1 MGLRW
6 LGRVIG
12 AAIVVAT
19 VLVTVWVLALNRRH
33 PRTDDAYVR
42 ANLVGIAPHVSGPIV
57 ELPVVDNQPVKT
69 GDLLFVVDPR
79 PYQVT
84 LDRTR
89 AELAVVESQISAQQ
103 SAIAAAEAEVKR
115 REAESW
121 YAANYLRRV
130 EPLLAKQ
137 YVTTDKV
144 EDARSKQRAAA
155 AAHDQARH
163 ELERAQQLLAQFGEL
178 NARRQAAQAAVGDAE
193 LNVGYCWVRTPFDG
207 YVTNLN
213 ISIGQYARQGDQ
225 VLALV
230 DGRSWYVLANFRE
243 TFLDAIRPGMEAD
256 VYLMS
261 YPGRRFRGVV
271 QGTGWAI
278 HPPDGATVGVLP
290 EVQPTLNWVRLA
302 QRFQVRIKLEDPDPE
317 QPFRMGATAVVTVR
331 GTPAVGDGST
341 APR

>member
-1 MGLRW
+1 MGRRV
-6 LGRVIG
+6 LGRAIG
-12 AAIVVAT
+12 AAIIVAT
-19 VLVTVWVLALNRRH
+19 VLVTLWVLDLNRRF

-57 ELPVVDNQPVKT
+57 ELPVVDNQTVKA

-84 LDRTR
+84 LDRAR

-121 YAANYLRRV
+121 YAADYLRRV
-130 EPLLAKQ
+130 EPLLQKQ
-137 YVTTDKV
+137 YVTKDKV

-155 AAHDQARH
+155 AAHEQARH
-163 ELERAQQLLAQFGEL
+163 ELTRAKELLAQFGEL

-193 LNVGYCWVRTPFDG
+193 LNVGYCWVRAPFDG
-207 YVTNLN
+207 YITNLN
-213 ISIGQYARQGDQ
+213 ISVGQYARQGEQ

-261 YPGRRFRGVV
+261 YPGHRFRGVV

-331 GTPAVGDGST
+331 GTAASGEGPT
-341 APR
+341 ARR

>member
-1 MGLRW
+1 
-6 LGRVIG
+6 
-12 AAIVVAT
+12 
-19 VLVTVWVLALNRRH
+19 
-33 PRTDDAYVR
+33 
-42 ANLVGIAPHVSGPIV
+42 
-57 ELPVVDNQPVKT
+57 
-69 GDLLFVVDPR
+69 
-79 PYQVT
+79 
-84 LDRTR
+84 
-89 AELAVVESQISAQQ
+89 
-103 SAIAAAEAEVKR
+103 
-115 REAESW
+115 
-121 YAANYLRRV
+121 
-130 EPLLAKQ
+130 
-137 YVTTDKV
+137 V

-155 AAHDQARH
+155 AAHEQARH
-163 ELERAQQLLAQFGEL
+163 ELTRAKELLAQFGEL

-193 LNVGYCWVRTPFDG
+193 LNVGYCWVRAPFDG
-207 YVTNLN
+207 YITNLN
-213 ISIGQYARQGDQ
+213 ISVGQYARQGEQ

-261 YPGRRFRGVV
+261 YPGHRFRGVV

-331 GTPAVGDGST
+331 GTAASGEGPT
-341 APR
+341 ARR

>member
-1 MGLRW
+1 MGRRV
-6 LGRVIG
+6 LGRAIG
-12 AAIVVAT
+12 AAIIVAT
-19 VLVTVWVLALNRRH
+19 VLVTLWVLELNRRF

-57 ELPVVDNQPVKT
+57 ELPVVDNQTVKA

-84 LDRTR
+84 LDRAR

-121 YAANYLRRV
+121 YAADYLRRV
-130 EPLLAKQ
+130 EPLLQKQ
-137 YVTTDKV
+137 YVTKDKV

-155 AAHDQARH
+155 AAHEQARH
-163 ELERAQQLLAQFGEL
+163 ELTRAKELLAQFGEL

-193 LNVGYCWVRTPFDG
+193 LNVGYCWVRAPFDG
-207 YVTNLN
+207 YITNLN
-213 ISIGQYARQGDQ
+213 ISVGQYARQGEQ

-261 YPGRRFRGVV
+261 YPGHRFRGVV

-317 QPFRMGATAVVTVR
+317 QPFRMGATAVVTIR
-331 GTPAVGDGST
+331 GTTPSGDGST
-341 APR
+341 ARR

>member
-1 MGLRW
+1 MGRRV
-6 LGRVIG
+6 LGRAIG
-12 AAIVVAT
+12 AAIIVAT
-19 VLVTVWVLALNRRH
+19 LLVTLRVLELNRRF

-57 ELPVVDNQPVKT
+57 ELPVVDNQTVKA

-84 LDRTR
+84 LDRAR

-121 YAANYLRRV
+121 YAADYLRRV
-130 EPLLAKQ
+130 EPLLQKQ
-137 YVTTDKV
+137 YVTKDKV

-155 AAHDQARH
+155 AAHEQARH
-163 ELERAQQLLAQFGEL
+163 ELTRAKELLAQFGEL

-193 LNVGYCWVRTPFDG
+193 LNVGYCWVRAPFDG
-207 YVTNLN
+207 YITNLN
-213 ISIGQYARQGDQ
+213 ISVGQYARQGEQ

-261 YPGRRFRGVV
+261 YPGHRFRGVV

-302 QRFQVRIKLEDPDPE
+302 QRFQVRIKLQDPDPE
-317 QPFRMGATAVVTVR
+317 QPFRMGATAVVTIL
-331 GTPAVGDGST
+331 GTAASGDGST
-341 APR
+341 ARR

>member
-1 MGLRW
+1 MGRRV
-6 LGRVIG
+6 LGRAIG
-12 AAIVVAT
+12 AAIIVAT
-19 VLVTVWVLALNRRH
+19 VLVTLWVLELNRRF

-57 ELPVVDNQPVKT
+57 ELPVVDNQPVKA

-84 LDRTR
+84 LDRAR

-121 YAANYLRRV
+121 YAADYLRRV
-130 EPLLAKQ
+130 EPLLQKL
-137 YVTTDKV
+137 YVTKDKV

-155 AAHDQARH
+155 AAHEQARH
-163 ELERAQQLLAQFGEL
+163 ELTRAKELLAQFGEL

-193 LNVGYCWVRTPFDG
+193 LNVGYCWVRAPFDG
-207 YVTNLN
+207 YITNLN
-213 ISIGQYARQGDQ
+213 ISVGQYARQGEQ

-261 YPGRRFRGVV
+261 YPGHRFRGVV

-302 QRFQVRIKLEDPDPE
+302 QRFQVRIKLQDPDPE

-331 GTPAVGDGST
+331 GTAASGEGPT
-341 APR
+341 ARR

>member
-1 MGLRW
+1 MGRRV
-6 LGRVIG
+6 LGRAIG
-12 AAIVVAT
+12 AAIIVAT
-19 VLVTVWVLALNRRH
+19 VLVTLWVLDLNRRF

-57 ELPVVDNQPVKT
+57 ELPVVDNQTVKA

-84 LDRTR
+84 LDRAR

-121 YAANYLRRV
+121 YAADYLRRV
-130 EPLLAKQ
+130 EPLLQKQ
-137 YVTTDKV
+137 YVTKDKV

-155 AAHDQARH
+155 AAHEQARH
-163 ELERAQQLLAQFGEL
+163 ELTRAKELLAQFGEL

-193 LNVGYCWVRTPFDG
+193 LNVGYCWVRAPFDG
-207 YVTNLN
+207 YLTNLN
-213 ISIGQYARQGDQ
+213 IAVGQYARQGEQ

-261 YPGRRFRGVV
+261 YPGHRFRGVV

-302 QRFQVRIKLEDPDPE
+302 QRFQVRIKLQDPDPE

-331 GTPAVGDGST
+331 GTPASREAPT
-341 APR
+341 ARR

>member
-1 MGLRW
+1 MGRRV
-6 LGRVIG
+6 LGRAIG
-12 AAIVVAT
+12 AAIIVAT
-19 VLVTVWVLALNRRH
+19 VLVTLWVLELNRRF

-57 ELPVVDNQPVKT
+57 ELPVVDNQTVKA

-84 LDRTR
+84 LDRAR

-121 YAANYLRRV
+121 YAADYLRRV
-130 EPLLAKQ
+130 EPLLQKQ
-137 YVTTDKV
+137 YVTKDKV

-155 AAHDQARH
+155 AAHEQARH
-163 ELERAQQLLAQFGEL
+163 ELTRAKELLAQFGEL

-193 LNVGYCWVRTPFDG
+193 LNVGYCWVRAPFDG
-207 YVTNLN
+207 YITNLN
-213 ISIGQYARQGDQ
+213 ISVGQYARQGEQ

-261 YPGRRFRGVV
+261 YPGHRFRGVV

-302 QRFQVRIKLEDPDPE
+302 QRFQVRIKLQDPDPE

-331 GTPAVGDGST
+331 GTAASGEGPT
-341 APR
+341 ARR

>member
-1 MGLRW
+1 MGRRV
-6 LGRVIG
+6 LGRAIG
-12 AAIVVAT
+12 AAIIVAT
-19 VLVTVWVLALNRRH
+19 VLVTLWVLDLNRRF

-57 ELPVVDNQPVKT
+57 ELPVVDNQPVKA

-84 LDRTR
+84 LDRAR

-121 YAANYLRRV
+121 YAADYLRRV
-130 EPLLAKQ
+130 EPLLQKQ
-137 YVTTDKV
+137 YVTKDKV

-155 AAHDQARH
+155 AAHEQARH
-163 ELERAQQLLAQFGEL
+163 ELTRAKELLAQFGEL

-193 LNVGYCWVRTPFDG
+193 LNVGYCWVRAPFDG
-207 YVTNLN
+207 YITNLN
-213 ISIGQYARQGDQ
+213 ISVGQYARQGEQ

-243 TFLDAIRPGMEAD
+243 TFLDAIRPGMEAN

-261 YPGRRFRGVV
+261 YPGHRFRGVV

-317 QPFRMGATAVVTVR
+317 QPFRMGATAVVTIR
-331 GTPAVGDGST
+331 GTTPSGDGST
-341 APR
+341 ARR

>member
-1 MGLRW
+1 MGRRV
-6 LGRVIG
+6 LGRAIG
-12 AAIVVAT
+12 AAIIVAT
-19 VLVTVWVLALNRRH
+19 VLVTLWVLELNRRF

-57 ELPVVDNQPVKT
+57 ELPVVDNQTVKA

-84 LDRTR
+84 LDRAR

-121 YAANYLRRV
+121 YAADYLRRV
-130 EPLLAKQ
+130 EPLLQKQ
-137 YVTTDKV
+137 YVTKDKV

-155 AAHDQARH
+155 AAHEQARH
-163 ELERAQQLLAQFGEL
+163 ELTRAKELLAQFGEL

-193 LNVGYCWVRTPFDG
+193 LNVGYCWVRAPFDG
-207 YVTNLN
+207 YITNLN
-213 ISIGQYARQGDQ
+213 ISVGQYARQGEQ

-261 YPGRRFRGVV
+261 YPGHRFRGVV

-302 QRFQVRIKLEDPDPE
+302 QRFQVRIKLQDPDPE
-317 QPFRMGATAVVTVR
+317 QPFRMGATAVVTIR
-331 GTPAVGDGST
+331 GTTPSGDGST
-341 APR
+341 ARR

>member
-1 MGLRW
+1 MGRRV
-6 LGRVIG
+6 LGRAIG
-12 AAIVVAT
+12 AAIIVAT
-19 VLVTVWVLALNRRH
+19 VLVTLWVLELNRRF

-57 ELPVVDNQPVKT
+57 ELPVVDNQPVKA

-84 LDRTR
+84 LDRAR

-121 YAANYLRRV
+121 YAADYLRRV
-130 EPLLAKQ
+130 EPLLQKQ
-137 YVTTDKV
+137 YVTKDKV

-155 AAHDQARH
+155 AAHEQARH
-163 ELERAQQLLAQFGEL
+163 ELTRAKELLAQFGEL

-193 LNVGYCWVRTPFDG
+193 LNVGYCWVRAPFDG
-207 YVTNLN
+207 YLTNLN
-213 ISIGQYARQGDQ
+213 ISVGQYARQGEQ

-261 YPGRRFRGVV
+261 YPGHRFRGVV

-317 QPFRMGATAVVTVR
+317 QPFRMGATAVVTIR
-331 GTPAVGDGST
+331 GTTPSGDGST
-341 APR
+341 ARR

>member
-1 MGLRW
+1 MGRRV
-6 LGRVIG
+6 LGRAIG
-12 AAIVVAT
+12 AAIIVAT
-19 VLVTVWVLALNRRH
+19 VLVTLWVLELNRRF

-57 ELPVVDNQPVKT
+57 ELPVVDNQTVKA

-84 LDRTR
+84 LDRAR

-121 YAANYLRRV
+121 YAADYLRRV
-130 EPLLAKQ
+130 EPLLQKQ
-137 YVTTDKV
+137 YVTKDKV

-155 AAHDQARH
+155 AAHEQARH
-163 ELERAQQLLAQFGEL
+163 ELTRAKELLAQFGEL

-193 LNVGYCWVRTPFDG
+193 LNVGYCWVRAPFDG
-207 YVTNLN
+207 YITNLN
-213 ISIGQYARQGDQ
+213 ISVGQYARQGEQ

-261 YPGRRFRGVV
+261 YPGHRFRGVV

-302 QRFQVRIKLEDPDPE
+302 QRFQVRIKLQDPDPE
-317 QPFRMGATAVVTVR
+317 QPFRMGATAVVTIL
-331 GTPAVGDGST
+331 GTAASGDGST
-341 APR
+341 ARR

>member
-1 MGLRW
+1 MGRRV
-6 LGRVIG
+6 LGRAIG
-12 AAIVVAT
+12 VAIIVAT
-19 VLVTVWVLALNRRH
+19 VLVTLWVLELNRRS

-42 ANLVGIAPHVSGPIV
+42 ANIVGIAPHVSGPIV
-57 ELPVVDNQPVKT
+57 ELPVVDNQTVKA
-69 GDLLFVVDPR
+69 GDQLFVVDPR

-84 LDRTR
+84 LDRAR

-121 YAANYLRRV
+121 YAADYLRRV
-130 EPLLAKQ
+130 EPLLQKQ
-137 YVTTDKV
+137 YVTKDKV

-155 AAHDQARH
+155 AAHEQARH
-163 ELERAQQLLAQFGEL
+163 ELTRAKELLAQFGEL

-193 LNVGYCWVRTPFDG
+193 LNVGYCWVRAPFDG
-207 YVTNLN
+207 YITNLN
-213 ISIGQYARQGDQ
+213 ISVGQYARQGEQ

-261 YPGRRFRGVV
+261 YPGHRFRGVV

-302 QRFQVRIKLEDPDPE
+302 QRFQVRIKLQDPDPE

-331 GTPAVGDGST
+331 GTAASGEGPT
-341 APR
+341 ARR

>member
-1 MGLRW
+1 MGRRV
-6 LGRVIG
+6 LGRAIG
-12 AAIVVAT
+12 AAIIVAT
-19 VLVTVWVLALNRRH
+19 VLVTLWVLELNRRS

-57 ELPVVDNQPVKT
+57 DLPVVDNQAVKA

-79 PYQVT
+79 PYQVA
-84 LDRTR
+84 LDRAR
-89 AELAVVESQISAQQ
+89 ADLAVVESQIKAQE

-121 YAANYLRRV
+121 YAADYLRRV
-130 EPLLAKQ
+130 EPLLQKQ
-137 YVTTDKV
+137 YVTKDKV

-155 AAHDQARH
+155 AAHDQSRH
-163 ELERAQQLLAQFGEL
+163 ELTRAKELLAQFGEL

-193 LNVGYCWVRTPFDG
+193 LNVGYCWVRAPFDG
-207 YVTNLN
+207 YLTNLN
-213 ISIGQYARQGDQ
+213 ISIGQYARQGEQ

-243 TFLDAIRPGMEAD
+243 TFLDAIRPGMEAN

-261 YPGRRFRGVV
+261 YPGHRFRGVV

-317 QPFRMGATAVVTVR
+317 QPFRMGATAVVTVL
-331 GTPAVGDGST
+331 GTPASGDGST
-341 APR
+341 ARR

>member
-1 MGLRW
+1 MGRRV
-6 LGRVIG
+6 LGRAIG
-12 AAIVVAT
+12 AAIIVAT
-19 VLVTVWVLALNRRH
+19 VLVTLWVLELNRRF

-57 ELPVVDNQPVKT
+57 ELPVVDNQTVKA

-84 LDRTR
+84 LDRAR

-121 YAANYLRRV
+121 YAADYLRRV
-130 EPLLAKQ
+130 EPLLQKQ
-137 YVTTDKV
+137 YVTKDKV

-155 AAHDQARH
+155 AAHEQARH
-163 ELERAQQLLAQFGEL
+163 ELTRAKELLAQFGEL

-193 LNVGYCWVRTPFDG
+193 LNVGYCWVRAPFDG
-207 YVTNLN
+207 YITNLN
-213 ISIGQYARQGDQ
+213 ISVGQYARQGEQ

-243 TFLDAIRPGMEAD
+243 TFLNAIRPGMEAD

-261 YPGRRFRGVV
+261 YPGHRFRGVV

-302 QRFQVRIKLEDPDPE
+302 QRFQVRIKLQDPDPE

-331 GTPAVGDGST
+331 GTAASGEGPT
-341 APR
+341 ARR

>member
-1 MGLRW
+1 MGRRV
-6 LGRVIG
+6 LGRAIG
-12 AAIVVAT
+12 AAIIVAT
-19 VLVTVWVLALNRRH
+19 VLVTLWVLDLNRRF

-57 ELPVVDNQPVKT
+57 ELPVVDNQTVKA

-84 LDRTR
+84 LDRAR

-121 YAANYLRRV
+121 YAADYLRRV
-130 EPLLAKQ
+130 EPLLKKQ

-155 AAHDQARH
+155 AAHEQARH
-163 ELERAQQLLAQFGEL
+163 ELTRAKELLAQFGEL

-193 LNVGYCWVRTPFDG
+193 LNVGYCWVRAPFDG
-207 YVTNLN
+207 YITNLN
-213 ISIGQYARQGDQ
+213 ISVGQYARQGEQ

-261 YPGRRFRGVV
+261 YPGHRFRGVV

-302 QRFQVRIKLEDPDPE
+302 QRFQVRIKLQDPDPE
-317 QPFRMGATAVVTVR
+317 QPFRMGATAVVTIL
-331 GTPAVGDGST
+331 GTAASGDGST
-341 APR
+341 ARR

>member
-1 MGLRW
+1 MGRRV
-6 LGRVIG
+6 LGRAIG
-12 AAIVVAT
+12 AAIIVAT
-19 VLVTVWVLALNRRH
+19 VLVTLWVLDLNRRF

-57 ELPVVDNQPVKT
+57 ELPVVDNQPVKA

-84 LDRTR
+84 LDRAR

-121 YAANYLRRV
+121 YAADYLRRV
-130 EPLLAKQ
+130 EPLLQKQ
-137 YVTTDKV
+137 YVTKDKV

-155 AAHDQARH
+155 AAHEQARH
-163 ELERAQQLLAQFGEL
+163 ELTRAKELLAQFGEL

-193 LNVGYCWVRTPFDG
+193 LNVGYCWVRAPFDG
-207 YVTNLN
+207 YITNLN
-213 ISIGQYARQGDQ
+213 ISVGQYARQGEQ

-261 YPGRRFRGVV
+261 YPGHRFRGVV

-302 QRFQVRIKLEDPDPE
+302 QRFQVRIKLQDPDPE

-331 GTPAVGDGST
+331 GTAASGEGPT
-341 APR
+341 ARR